1 MKNLSEFVNGNGF
14 AVAAL
19 ILMFA
24 VAIGAFQAT
33 IHLAK

>member
-1 MKNLSEFVNGNGF
+1 MKHLSDFVNGNGF

-24 VAIGAFQAT
+24 AAIGAFHAT
-33 IHLAK
+33 IHLAR